1 MAHEKRDIYAPSPSV
16 QTANPESNVMSF
28 LNIFLRAKLWFVI
41 FATDNL
47 LMQKR
52 FDNIKLLVVLHSP
65 NSPLQKLQK
74 VLQPR
79 FRDFKPKSLPLAQ
92 YSEASMPS
100 ENAVETTPAAESTP
114 SNYAEG
120 KEPV

>member
-28 LNIFLRAKLWFVI
+28 LNIFLRANLWFVI

-65 NSPLQKLQK
+65 NSPHLEVK
-74 VLQPR
+74 VHDSFLIW
-79 FRDFKPKSLPLAQ
+79 
-92 YSEASMPS
+92 
-100 ENAVETTPAAESTP
+100 
-114 SNYAEG
+114 
-120 KEPV
+120 